1 MDAHPLTPL
10 LAPRSLIVL
19 AGPEGQ
25 RSPRAELLL
34 RHLKAQ
40 RYIGQLNIAD
50 VQRSGTLAELSR
62 TRADLAVLALP
73 PEDLP
78 AGVELAGRMGCRS
91 ALALGSGVDARVSS
105 QLADIAQRERLHL
118 LGPNSLGL
126 QNPAL
131 GLNLSLAGPLA
142 QLGGLALVSQ
152 SGALTAAMLDW
163 AAGNGVGFS
172 QVVSVGPHSPVD
184 VAELLM
190 YLATDTRTQSIVL
203 HMEGVANARTF
214 MSALRLAASSKPVLV
229 LKSGRREQAQ
239 AAALTHSALLAHRD
253 EVFDCALRRAGA
265 VRVNS
270 FVELFAAAKCI
281 GAPLNRGRKL
291 GRKLALVSN
300 GSGPGVLAADWA
312 ERQGLM
318 LSQWL
323 DLAQPEGA
331 IDFVGPVLALQQQLD
346 VDAVLVLHAPL
357 PESDGSASARALAAA
372 VSQLHKPLL
381 ACWMGDASAGPARQ
395 LLAQAGLPSF
405 RTPESAVGAFALLA
419 DYHAH
424 QRLLQQVPYPLSVTR
439 PPDLAGARLLVDN
452 VLAQRRQVLSEM
464 ESKTLLA
471 AFHIPV
477 TPTMRAR
484 SAHEAMMIATQM
496 GFPVALKI
504 DADGIAHK
512 SDVDGVVLGLS
523 DAQAVRDAFDALLA
537 RVRQRCPEAQ
547 VHGATVQR
555 MAGGARAR
563 ELHIGVKHEPPF
575 GPVIVFGAGGIQ
587 VELMD
592 DVAMEL
598 PPLNRFLAQQLI
610 QRARIHRALGE
621 WRGAP
626 PIAMEQLEA
635 LLLRVSELVSELPQL
650 LEMDINPVLADEH
663 GVVAV
668 DARIVLHASVQSPPG
683 QGAGNYRHLAIRPY
697 PAQLSQ
703 QLSLRDGSLCL
714 LRAIRP
720 DDAGMLQ
727 QLVASLS
734 PESRYN
740 RFAATLTELPPA
752 LLARFTQIDYEREM
766 ALVALRAAAPDGSES
781 ERIVAV
787 ARYTLNPGGRS
798 AEFALLVSDAFSGQ
812 GLGRRLMEC
821 LMAVAREQGL
831 AQLDGLV
838 LCKNSAMLKLMRA
851 LGFAV
856 QAFEEDEDFKLVSKA
871 L

>member
-1 MDAHPLTPL
+1 
-10 LAPRSLIVL
+10 
-19 AGPEGQ
+19 
-25 RSPRAELLL
+25 
-34 RHLKAQ
+34 
-40 RYIGQLNIAD
+40 
-50 VQRSGTLAELSR
+50 
-62 TRADLAVLALP
+62 
-73 PEDLP
+73 
-78 AGVELAGRMGCRS
+78 
-91 ALALGSGVDARVSS
+91 
-105 QLADIAQRERLHL
+105 
-118 LGPNSLGL
+118 
-126 QNPAL
+126 
-131 GLNLSLAGPLA
+131 
-142 QLGGLALVSQ
+142 
-152 SGALTAAMLDW
+152 
-163 AAGNGVGFS
+163 
-172 QVVSVGPHSPVD
+172 
-184 VAELLM
+184 
-190 YLATDTRTQSIVL
+190 
-203 HMEGVANARTF
+203 MEGIASARSF

-229 LKSGRREQAQ
+229 LKSGRREAAQ
-239 AAALTHSALLAHRD
+239 AAALTHSAVLAHRD

-291 GRKLALVSN
+291 GRGLALVSN

-312 ERQGLM
+312 ARQGLQ
-318 LSQWL
+318 LSQWQ
-323 DLAQPEGA
+323 DLPQPEGA
-331 IDFVGPVLALQQQLD
+331 VDFVSPVLALQQQAD

-357 PESDGSASARALAAA
+357 PESDGEASASALAAA
-372 VSQLHKPLL
+372 VPQLHKPLL
-381 ACWMGDASAGPARQ
+381 ACWMGDHGAGSARQ
-395 LLAQAGLPSF
+395 LLSQAGLPSF

-504 DADGIAHK
+504 DAEGISHK
-512 SDVDGVVLGLS
+512 SDVDGVVLGLN

-537 RVRQRCPEAQ
+537 RVRQRCPEADVQ
-547 VHGATVQR
+547 GATVQR

-626 PIAMEQLEA
+626 PIAMEALEA
-635 LLLRVSELVSELPQL
+635 LLLRLSELVSELPQL

-668 DARIVLHASVQSPPG
+668 DARIVLHASVQAPPG

-697 PAQLSQ
+697 PAQLTQ
-703 QLSLRDGSLCL
+703 QLSLRDSSLCL

-720 DDAGMLQ
+720 DDATLLQ

-740 RFAATLTELPPA
+740 RFAATLTELPPS

-766 ALVALRAAAPDGSES
+766 ALVAVRAAAADGSEP
-781 ERIVAV
+781 ERIVGV

-831 AQLDGLV
+831 AQIDGLV

-856 QAFEEDEDFKLVSKA
+856 QAFEEDEDFKLVSKT